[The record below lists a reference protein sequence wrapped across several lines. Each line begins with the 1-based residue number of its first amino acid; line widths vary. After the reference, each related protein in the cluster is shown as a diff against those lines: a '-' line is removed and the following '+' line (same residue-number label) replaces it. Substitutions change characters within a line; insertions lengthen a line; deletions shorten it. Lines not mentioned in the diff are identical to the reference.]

1 MPATKDRTAPSRAA
15 ARPFV
20 LWREVLTAY
29 AAPALMA
36 GTAGVVTGQADLT
49 VAAVTSIAGTS
60 AVVAFLVGAW
70 LRHGGRPRRWT
81 LALPRLVLTVLLVV
95 ATAACGGGAGVVR
108 RRMAAGAH
116 HASRRPLA
124 AAAAR
129 RPARLR
135 RPRHHHRHP
144 ALARHRR
151 EAPAVTPAVTPAV
164 APAPAVTEPGGTR
177 RRGRHQVYED
187 TR

>member
-1 MPATKDRTAPSRAA
+1 MPETKDRTAPSRAA

-95 ATAACGGGAGVVR
+95 ATAGV
-108 RRMAAGAH
+108 AAGLGWFVAAWLPAH
-116 HASRRPLA
+116 TALPA
-124 AAAAR
+124 APWLR
-129 RPARLR
+129 RLR
-135 RPRHHHRHP
+135 IDLPVSAVLATTIVTLRWRGTVAKPRP
-144 ALARHRR
+144 
-151 EAPAVTPAVTPAV
+151 
-164 APAPAVTEPGGTR
+164 
-177 RRGRHQVYED
+177 
-187 TR
+187 